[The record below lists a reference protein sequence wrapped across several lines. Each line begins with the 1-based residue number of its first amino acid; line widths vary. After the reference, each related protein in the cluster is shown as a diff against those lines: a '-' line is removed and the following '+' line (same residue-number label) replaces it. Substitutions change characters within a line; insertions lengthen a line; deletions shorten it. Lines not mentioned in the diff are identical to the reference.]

1 MKAASDSQQPLWRL
15 HSGTVWPTLL
25 RRSIWAV
32 LFADSSASLHLGWV
46 RLIGTSPL
54 ATCTLTENSAA
65 YLPFSLLHAL
75 LFFPALIPASLRS
88 DLQSPW
94 IFRFFLHHLTP
105 HSALPLLLTG
115 QAAKLDISPFSFR
128 HDAWEIK
135 GSRHVL
141 VCMRRLPGDDP
152 VKTPAILSR
161 D

>member
-1 MKAASDSQQPLWRL
+1 MKAASDSQRPLWL
-15 HSGTVWPTLL
+15 FHSGTVWPTLI

-32 LFADSSASLHLGWV
+32 LFADSSPSLHLGRV
-46 RLIGTSPL
+46 RLIGTNPP
-54 ATCTLTENSAA
+54 ATCTLAENSAA
-65 YLPFSLLHAL
+65 YLPFASLHAL
-75 LFFPALIPASLRS
+75 LFFPELIPDPLRS

-94 IFRFFLHHLTP
+94 ISSLFLPHLTP
-105 HSALPLLLTG
+105 HPALPPLWTG

-128 HDAWEIK
+128 RDAWEIK
-135 GSRHVL
+135 GSQRVL